1 VENPHRFMGQ
11 YYDAETGLHYNYFRY
26 YNPRTGRYITPDPI
40 GLEGGT
46 NLFLY
51 VDANPLRWIDPWGL
65 WDVDVHSGIGNRNY
79 GTYLWATQIGFS
91 DAQAKVIA
99 IANNATDKYA
109 GWAVIAGVPGRHF
122 NTSVGGSIDSRDI
135 YARYD
140 LELALK
146 LYKKGDEC
154 GSLKA
159 LGRGL
164 HSIQDKIAH
173 GSWPFY
179 IPHPKWVDDPS
190 ERPFTLK
197 ETEHQ
202 TKEYLKEFLRR
213 INR

>member
-1 VENPHRFMGQ
+1 M
-11 YYDAETGLHYNYFRY
+11 
-26 YNPRTGRYITPDPI
+26 TPDPI
-40 GLEGGT
+40 GLEGGI
-46 NLFLY
+46 NLFTY
-51 VDANPLRWIDPWGL
+51 VRGNPLRWIDPWGL
-65 WDVDVHSGIGNRNY
+65 WGADVHSGIGNPNF

-91 DAQAKVIA
+91 DAQARSIA
-99 IANNATDKYA
+99 IANNATDNYA

-122 NTSVGGSIDSRDI
+122 NTSVGSSNDSRDI

-173 GSWPFY
+173 GSLPFF
-179 IPHPKWVDDPS
+179 IPHPGWVDDPS

-197 ETEHQ
+197 ETERQ